1 MQHLKF
7 QVLNKK
13 MRGLVN
19 MVSELM
25 LEYGN
30 NSCLIREI
38 SEICNQRA
46 KEIGRENLCDF
57 SIGNPSVP
65 SPAIVRKTML
75 DILQNEDPLSVH
87 SYTSAAGLMETR
99 DAIAA
104 NLNKRYG
111 TDYTGKN
118 IYMTSGA
125 STSLICSIKAILKDE
140 NSEIIGIAP
149 YFMEYKAFTEGNGG
163 KFRLVSA
170 DTENFQINFDELESL
185 INENTQGVIINSPN
199 NPSGVIYSAET
210 LTELANLLKAKSEK
224 FGHIIYLI
232 SDEPYR
238 ELVYSDE
245 PAPFTAKFY
254 NNTIVCYSYSKS
266 FSLPGERIGYV
277 LVPPQADNWVDVY
290 SAVAGGGRA
299 SGFICAPSLM
309 QKVIARCCDVMPD
322 IEAYRKNRD
331 LLYNSLT
338 EIGYECANPSGAFYL
353 FVKAP
358 TEDATPFCMKAMED
372 NLFIVPGSEF
382 ACPSHFRAAYCV
394 DYEMIE
400 RSIPLF
406 KKAYEEATK

>member
-1 MQHLKF
+1 
-7 QVLNKK
+7 
-13 MRGLVN
+13 
-19 MVSELM
+19 MVSEMM

-30 NSCLIREI
+30 NRCLIREI

-65 SPAIVRKTML
+65 SPAAVREAMI
-75 DILQNEDPLSVH
+75 DILQNENPLNIH
-87 SYTSAAGLMETR
+87 SYTSAPGLIETR
-99 DAIAA
+99 DAIAD
-104 NLNKRYG
+104 NLNRRFG
-111 TDYTGKN
+111 TAYSGKN

-125 STSLICSIKAILKDE
+125 STSLVCSIKAVLK
-140 NSEIIGIAP
+140 NSSSEIIGIAP

-170 DTENFQINFDELESL
+170 DTENFQIKFDELESL
-185 INENTQGVIINSPN
+185 INENTQAVIINSPN
-199 NPSGVIYSAET
+199 NPSGSVYSAET
-210 LTELANLLKAKSEK
+210 LSALGSLLKGKSDEY
-224 FGHIIYLI
+224 GHTIYLI

-245 PAPFTAKFY
+245 PAPFAAKY
-254 NNTIVCYSYSKS
+254 YSNTIVCYSYSKS
-266 FSLPGERIGYV
+266 LSLPGERIGYV
-277 LVPPQADNWVDVY
+277 LVPPEVENSEDVY

-309 QKVIARCCDVMPD
+309 QKVIGRCCDVMPD
-322 IEAYRKNRD
+322 VDAYRKNRD
-331 LLYNSLT
+331 LLYGALT
-338 EIGYECANPSGAFYL
+338 EIGYECAKPSGAFYL

-358 TEDATPFCMKAMED
+358 DGDATPFCMKAMED

-400 RSIPLF
+400 RSIPVFEKAF
-406 KKAYEEATK
+406 KEAVK